1 VVLGRGLVGA
11 DEVRITVAKVLD
23 NEDDGEIEREEDT
36 LLDADE
42 PWPEAED
49 TEELLELAEATELD
63 DDAKV
68 EEGIDSEEATELDEA
83 AELDEQQNSKKL
95 SQPNWLPESKRLH
108 RSWKSNSKGS
118 LRKKRTPTHMESR
131 LGRKTDM

>member
-1 VVLGRGLVGA
+1 LLALPHVRSGETSFVVLGRGLVGA
-11 DEVRITVAKVLD
+11 DEVRITVAKVLG

-42 PWPEAED
+42 PWPEAD

-68 EEGIDSEEATELDEA
+68 D
-83 AELDEQQNSKKL
+83 
-95 SQPNWLPESKRLH
+95 
-108 RSWKSNSKGS
+108 
-118 LRKKRTPTHMESR
+118 
-131 LGRKTDM
+131 